1 MTEVLIERSRGMSP
15 GQRLRIWAT
24 GAAVFLIMLY
34 LLRSVLLPFVAGM
47 AVAYFLDPLSGRLER
62 LGMSRTIATT
72 VITLVFFV
80 MLAISLFV
88 LVPVIEQQ
96 ILTFVE
102 RVPGYVHALNDRARP
117 LVEELRRR
125 LSPGDIEKLQSSV
138 GAYAGTAVGW
148 AVSLV
153 KGVLTGGIA
162 IMSILSLLF
171 ITPVV
176 TFYLLRDWHKVVD
189 TVDGWLPRHHAEEI
203 RTELR
208 EVDRTLA
215 GFVRGQ
221 ATVCIVLAA
230 YYGIGLTL
238 TGLDLGLMIGL
249 GTGFGAFVPY
259 VGMLIGL
266 LTSLGL
272 AIAQGAEW
280 HLFAGIGVVFLIGNM
295 LEGNFLTPKL
305 VGGRVGLHPVWIIF
319 SLLAGGA
326 LFGFVGM
333 LLAVPAASVI
343 GVLTRFGLNHYLTS
357 SLYHGGGESEDRHE

>member
-1 MTEVLIERSRGMSP
+1 MPDRRVHQTMTQAQRIRVWALGGLAFFVL
-15 GQRLRIWAT
+15 
-24 GAAVFLIMLY
+24 LY
-34 LLRSVLLPFVAGM
+34 LLRGVLLPFVAGM
-47 AVAYFLDPLSGRLER
+47 AVAYFLDPLAGRLGR
-62 LGMSRTIATT
+62 IGLSRVWATT
-72 VITLVFFV
+72 LITLVFFV
-80 MLAISLFV
+80 LLGLLLFL
-88 LVPVIEQQ
+88 LVPVLEQQ
-96 ILTFVE
+96 VVTFIQRLPAYVMALSEKLKPLLT
-102 RVPGYVHALNDRARP
+102 
-117 LVEELRRR
+117 ELHHR
-125 LSPGDIEKLQSSV
+125 LSPDDIEKLQSSV

-153 KGVLTGGIA
+153 KGVLSGGIA

-189 TVDGWLPRHHAEEI
+189 TVNGWLPRHHAEVIRFELKEI
-203 RTELR
+203 
-208 EVDRTLA
+208 DRTLA

-249 GTGFGAFVPY
+249 GTGMGAFVPY

-266 LTSLGL
+266 IASLGL

-280 HLFAGIGVVFLIGNM
+280 HLLAGVGVVFLFGNM

-305 VGGRVGLHPVWIIF
+305 VGDRVGLHPVWIIF

-326 LFGFVGM
+326 LFGFVGI

-343 GVLTRFGLNHYLTS
+343 GVLTRFALDHYMSS
-357 SLYHGGGESEDRHE
+357 SLYHGGEEP